1 LWDLFSTGFTK
12 IDQIKRRS
20 TMPDCC
26 KKESNLIYACSGAA
40 DVGEIADRVAR
51 RLRTDGVGPMSCLAG
66 IGAGLSGYVQSA
78 KGVGINITVDGCQ
91 VACAKK
97 ILEKIGVTP
106 TSYILTDMGLV
117 KGKTP
122 VTEKIIVQMSEKIK
136 NAQDTPVI
144 PIQMGTG
151 ACSCSGKG

>member
-1 LWDLFSTGFTK
+1 
-12 IDQIKRRS
+12 
-20 TMPDCC
+20 MPDCC
-26 KKESNLIYACSGAA
+26 KTETKLIYACSGAA

-51 RLRTDGVGPMSCLAG
+51 RLRTDGVAPMSCLAG
-66 IGAGLSGYVQSA
+66 VGAGLSGYVQSA
-78 KGVGINITVDGCQ
+78 KGVDINITIDGCQ

-97 ILEKIGVTP
+97 TLEKIGVTP

-117 KGKTP
+117 KGETP

-136 NAQDTPVI
+136 NTQDPPVI

-151 ACSCSGKG
+151 GCSCSGKC